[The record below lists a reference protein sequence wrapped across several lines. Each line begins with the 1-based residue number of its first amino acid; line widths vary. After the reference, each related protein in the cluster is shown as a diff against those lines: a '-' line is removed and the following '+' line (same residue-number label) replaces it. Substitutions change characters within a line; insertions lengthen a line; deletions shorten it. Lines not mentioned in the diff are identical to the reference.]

1 MEQKRKPVYL
11 GLDLNDRY
19 AMISYYQLNMN
30 EPETVSTIAGG
41 DAYQI
46 PALLAKRKGTGQWY
60 YGDDAKK
67 MAKTSEVVCID
78 SLLRRAVSGDT
89 VHIEEESYDA
99 CDLLALF
106 LKKVMDLP
114 KKLGAVPVFD
124 RLILSVERISK
135 ESMEMFWKIAPKLGL
150 SAEQFMIIDH
160 KESFYHFA
168 LSQPEALWI
177 HDVYLFENDG
187 RNLFYYGL
195 KRNTRT
201 KPQMISIKEGIKNPM
216 EYLGAGPAEID
227 HEFLAILQRA
237 FDNQIVTT
245 AYLVGEG
252 FEGGWMKDS
261 LTFLCKNRRVF
272 MGNNLYSKGACYA
285 GANRDNAEH
294 WKFIYMGEHEMK
306 FNLSLKVRN
315 RGNLAFYTL
324 ISAGKNW
331 FETSGE
337 CEVILSGSPEIE
349 FWKQLPN
356 SRDAV
361 IESLELTDLPNRPDR
376 TTRLHITAMPL
387 SDEKIEVVIK
397 DMGFGEI
404 YRSTDKTWK
413 YTMTM

>member
-1 MEQKRKPVYL
+1 MEYRRESVYL
-11 GLDLNDRY
+11 GVDINDRY

-41 DAYQI
+41 EVFQI
-46 PALLAKRKGTGQWY
+46 PTLLAKRKGMGQWY

-67 MAKTSEVVCID
+67 MAKTSEVICVD
-78 SLLRRAVSGDT
+78 SLLKRAVNGDT
-89 VHIEEESYDA
+89 VRIEEESYQA
-99 CDLLALF
+99 WELLALF
-106 LKKVMDLP
+106 LKKVIDLP
-114 KKLGAVPVFD
+114 KKLGNVPFFD
-124 RLILSVERISK
+124 KLILSVERLSK
-135 ESMEMFWKIAPKLGL
+135 ENMEVFWTIAPKLGL
-150 SAEQFMIIDH
+150 SAEQFMVIDH

-187 RNLFYYGL
+187 KNLFYYGL

-201 KPQMISIKEGIKNPM
+201 TPQMISIKESIKNPV
-216 EYLGAGPAEID
+216 EAELEQD
-227 HEFLAILQRA
+227 MEFLGILRRA
-237 FDNQIVTT
+237 FENQLVTT

-261 LTFLCKNRRVF
+261 LNFLCKNRRVF
-272 MGNNLYSKGACYA
+272 MGNNLFSKGACYA
-285 GANRDNAEH
+285 GFNREH
-294 WKFIYMGEHEMK
+294 PQMWKFIYMGEHEMK
-306 FNLSLKVRN
+306 FNLSLKVRDC
-315 RGNLAFYTL
+315 GNMAFHTL
-324 ISAGKNW
+324 ISAGENW
-331 FETSGE
+331 FESKGD
-337 CEVILSGSPEIE
+337 CEVVLMGSSEIE

-376 TTRLHITAMPL
+376 TTRLRITAIPI
-387 SDEKIEVVIK
+387 SDEKIEVEIK